1 MPVITRSKASEL
13 ELDGVEKSNEDGI
26 LSKLK
31 SNDADRNGKED
42 GIQQGSEVLDEKH
55 KILNKPPVHIE
66 KLMEKYYEGGK
77 RMAEENAPQTIVTE
91 LGESGIFVIMV
102 VILIKVVGIKSLV
115 NIFLKI
121 PIYFI

>member
-1 MPVITRSKASEL
+1 MRTEMPVITRSKASEL
-13 ELDGVEKSNEDGI
+13 ELDGVEKSREDGI

-31 SNDADRNGKED
+31 SNDADRNGRED

-91 LGESGIFVIMV
+91 LGESGIFCDYGSNFDKGC
-102 VILIKVVGIKSLV
+102 LHQKFG
-115 NIFLKI
+115 
-121 PIYFI
+121 